1 MRRPLQAIGR
11 QLEALVHPAAEAD
24 PAALPR
30 HAWFIGTRLAIGAA
44 GLAFIPLTLAV
55 RGAIDPVAAGLV
67 VGLVGQAL
75 AALWCIRKGALKA
88 AHSASLFGAAA
99 VVAGA
104 AITGDGLLTPA
115 LAAVPLLVME
125 AAIVASASAVRLA
138 VAVSVAAL
146 IATAAATGATAGEA
160 IAVLGIHLSFLAFA
174 TALALLSMRELRVQ
188 GLRERRLA
196 AQNRLLVEGFGDLM
210 TRHDLHGAV
219 IQVGPAAQAL
229 LGAAPSALAGRGLFE
244 RVHVGDRPQFLMTL
258 ADAATTRGMLC
269 ATVRIRH
276 GEPEPGRAP
285 VFVWI
290 EMRVRR
296 IEIDDGQ
303 GELVCLLRD
312 CTAQKRHHIEATDA
326 RRQAE
331 AANAMKD
338 RFLATVSH
346 ELRTPLNAIIGFS
359 EMLKDERLIPAGD
372 PRRADYAR
380 IIHVSGEHLL
390 GVVNTLLDMS
400 RIDAGTFPIHPEGF
414 DVARLVS
421 ASIELVRLKADE
433 TGVAIVV
440 DVPQDLPPL
449 IADRQAC
456 KQILINLLSNAV
468 KFTPS
473 GGRVDVTV
481 RREGELMSIV
491 VVDTGIG
498 IAPED
503 LARVGEPFFQARGSY
518 DRPYEGTGLGL
529 SVVRGLVDLHAGTLA
544 IDSTPGCGTR
554 VTVRLGLDTRVRLL
568 PVAGRIPSS
577 APRLGAAS
585 APAEPVKKS
594 A

>member
-24 PAALPR
+24 PAARAR
-30 HAWFIGTRLAIGAA
+30 HAWFIGTRLAIAAA

-55 RGAIDPVAAGLV
+55 RGAIDPAAAGLV

-75 AALWCIRKGALKA
+75 AALWCIRTGALNA
-88 AHSASLFGAAA
+88 AHSASLCGAAA

-104 AITGDGLLTPA
+104 AITGEGLLAPA
-115 LAAVPLLVME
+115 LAAAPLLVME
-125 AAIVASASAVRLA
+125 AGVVANASAVRLA
-138 VAVSVAAL
+138 IAVCVAAL
-146 IATAAATGATAGEA
+146 LATAAATGATAGTA
-160 IAVLGIHLSFLAFA
+160 VAVLGIHLSFLAFA
-174 TALALLSMRELRVQ
+174 TALSLLSMREVRVQ

-219 IQVGPAAQAL
+219 IQAGPAAQSL
-229 LGAAPSALAGRGLFE
+229 LGA
-244 RVHVGDRPQFLMTL
+244 DRPQFLMTL
-258 ADAATTRGMLC
+258 ADAATTRGMVC
-269 ATVRIRH
+269 ATVRNRH

-285 VFVWI
+285 MFVWI

-296 IEIDDGQ
+296 IEIDDGN

-312 CTAQKRHHIEATDA
+312 CTAQKRHDIEATDA

-359 EMLKDERLIPAGD
+359 EMLKDERLIPSGD

-380 IIHVSGEHLL
+380 IIHVSGGHLL

-414 DVARLVS
+414 DAARLVA
-421 ASIELVRLKADE
+421 ASVELVRLKAEE

-440 DVPQDLPPL
+440 DVPDDLPPL

-468 KFTPS
+468 KFTPP
-473 GGRVDVTV
+473 GGRIDVTV
-481 RREGELMSIV
+481 RREGELMAFV
-491 VVDTGIG
+491 VADTGIG

-503 LARVGEPFFQARGSY
+503 LARVGEPFFQAGGSY

-529 SVVRGLVDLHAGTLA
+529 SVVRGLVELHAGTLA
-544 IDSTPGCGTR
+544 IDSTPGSGTR
-554 VTVRLGLDTRVRLL
+554 VTVRLGLDTRVRLS

-577 APRLGAAS
+577 APRPGAAS
-585 APAEPVKKS
+585 APVEPVKKS